1 MSMTSEIQQSYFYD
15 PRPQTEEALEKKQSV
30 IWTTESVGWALDMY
44 RNGQKPA
51 HSPFFEGNID
61 LRKGDIV
68 FQYTDDEIKE
78 IIKCKRNIIY
88 FIENYAKIKR
98 PDGKIGKIKLRRYQ
112 YHQIK
117 DFLENDEIILG
128 WSRQSGKT
136 IGTALYIIW
145 CMMFNSDKHTA
156 ILANKGSTSGEVL
169 SKVKEIYKNLPFFVK
184 AGIKGWNGS
193 TVSLDN
199 GCKMF
204 TGPTTSDALNGRTC
218 NILYID
224 EFAYIGKGKNKIET
238 QKDFLANAMPVLS
251 SQKLSGLCKLIIS
264 STPVGKEYF
273 YELFDNALKKKNSLK
288 ASKVCWWEIPGKDL
302 AWAKNEI
309 SKIGAVKFKQQYEM
323 SFNVH
328 AKSLLDL
335 RTMRKLS
342 KAKTAFKSDEFDI
355 LSSNYEE
362 FLFMN
367 EKLELFETDVFCL
380 SVDIAEGLEQD
391 YSVIQILRL
400 IVNDESEPEF
410 EQIGYFSSNTIPI
423 DEFARIT
430 AELFSSLNPERSKLL
445 IEANTYGDYFFKCF
459 DGFEDFDIPME
470 SICKFKR
477 TADSKTVQRGLRT
490 NSSIKKIGVAAFKKL
505 MNTNVLN
512 VFSDETIKEI
522 ENFQENEK
530 GVFKATIGH
539 DDHVT
544 PLVNFS
550 YWVSEDAMEYSSWV
564 EEYFEEMG
572 ISKFVYEDEEDNLP
586 EDELQK
592 YEDMLNSR

>member
-1 MSMTSEIQQSYFYD
+1 MSEILDSSSLVFYD
-15 PRPQTEEALEKKQSV
+15 PRKTKDDDKERVAI
-30 IWTTESVGWALDMY
+30 IWTSESVDFALDMY
-44 RNGQKPA
+44 KNGQKPGY
-51 HSPFFEGNID
+51 SPFFEGNID
-61 LRKGDIV
+61 LRRGDIV
-68 FQYTDDEIKE
+68 FQYTDEEIQE

-88 FIENYAKIKR
+88 FIEKYCRVKR
-98 PDGKIGKIKLRRYQ
+98 PDGKIGNIKLRRYQ
-112 YHQIK
+112 YKQLK

-156 ILANKGSTSGEVL
+156 ILANKGSTSSEVL
-169 SKVKEIYKNLPFFVK
+169 SKVKEIYKNLPFFLK

-199 GCKMF
+199 GCKIF

-224 EFAYIGKGKNKIET
+224 EFAYIGKGKNKIAV

-273 YELFDNALKKKNSLK
+273 YELFDNALKGKNSLK

-309 SKIGAVKFKQQYEM
+309 SKIGIVKFKQQYEM

-328 AKSLLDL
+328 AKTLLNIK
-335 RTMRKLS
+335 TMRQLS
-342 KAKTAFKSDEFDI
+342 RNKMTFKSDEFDI
-355 LSSNYEE
+355 LSNYEE
-362 FLFMN
+362 CLFFN
-367 EKLELFETDVFCL
+367 DKLELSESDVFCL
-380 SVDIAEGLEQD
+380 TVDIAEGLKQD
-391 YSVIQILRL
+391 YSIIQILKL
-400 IVNDESEPEF
+400 NIDENLEPSF
-410 EQIGYFSSNTIPI
+410 EQIGYFASNEIPI
-423 DEFARIT
+423 EEFARTT
-430 AELFSSLNPERSKLL
+430 AELFTALNPEKSKLL
-445 IEANTYGDYFFKCF
+445 VESNTYGDYFFKCF
-459 DGFEDFDIPME
+459 DNFDDFDIPSE

-477 TADSKTVQRGLRT
+477 TADSTAKQRGLRT
-490 NSSIKKIGVAAFKKL
+490 NSSIKKIGVASFKTLTDK
-505 MNTNVLN
+505 NILN
-512 VFSDETIKEI
+512 IFSEETIKEI

-530 GVFKATIGH
+530 GNYQASIGH

-550 YWVSEDAMEYSSWV
+550 YWVTEDALEYQSWI
-564 EEYFEEMG
+564 EEYFEENG
-572 ISKFVYEDEEDNLP
+572 ILRYQGDDEDDDIPDEELSRYEDILD
-586 EDELQK
+586 
-592 YEDMLNSR
+592 RR